1 MSNWNRQRIAF
12 LSVVVIILSGCQP
25 NWPVIHASSRP
36 ITILFDG
43 FVYIGDKQGNLR
55 GETLPDRFQSDHEYL
70 FRHPLP
76 LPVEPAEMGV
86 DVLPQRLRQLGFAIV
101 TAPTADGRNMLVFDS
116 DGSGPGYS
124 IVAEKE
130 ACRLTLTHVAN
141 PSLRSRWYRGGPDW
155 ELADY
160 VLTVSGSCA
169 TL

>member
-1 MSNWNRQRIAF
+1 MTNRNRVTIIS
-12 LSVVVIILSGCQP
+12 LSVVVILLSGCQH

-36 ITILFDG
+36 ITMLFEG
-43 FVYIGDKQGNLR
+43 FVYIGNKQGNLR
-55 GETLPDRFQSDHEYL
+55 GEKLPGRFQGDNEYL

-86 DVLPQRLRQLGFAIV
+86 DVLPQRLRKLGFAIV
-101 TAPTADGRNMLVFDS
+101 TAPTADGRNMLVLDT
-116 DGSGPGYS
+116 GGPAYS